1 MEGPAESVSSGRMET
16 LLSLIGGGFEGL
28 LGGVMMVM
36 MMVIMVIMLVVM
48 LVTVCGSGVDGQHM
62 KCAFGC

>member
-28 LGGVMMVM
+28 LGGGGGVMMVM
-36 MMVIMVIMLVVM
+36 MMVIMVIM

>member
-1 MEGPAESVSSGRMET
+1 
-16 LLSLIGGGFEGL
+16 
-28 LGGVMMVM
+28 MMVM

>member
-1 MEGPAESVSSGRMET
+1 
-16 LLSLIGGGFEGL
+16 
-28 LGGVMMVM
+28 MMVM
-36 MMVIMVIMLVVM
+36 MMVIMVIM